1 MGNAL
6 KKDTEVQFAAIKN
19 GEFHNLAT
27 IEKSE
32 LSKCFGCDA
41 YPPLDINNKWNV
53 NNALVVLLNQR

>member
-1 MGNAL
+1 MGDAL
-6 KKDTEVQFAAIKN
+6 KKDTEVKFTTIKN

-41 YPPLDINNKWNV
+41 YTPLEINNKWNA
-53 NNALVVLLNQR
+53 NNALVGLLN